1 MPAAETST
9 PPDAIEIQ
17 TTRHPDNRGKLRRRP
32 PMSRSQPDEQD
43 YLNLF
48 RIYGDDLGSLYREP
62 DDDRYALLFEQVVR
76 LLITPSP
83 FNRSLPEPFRVSA
96 RRYHEGDPATV
107 KHLGHPSNRHF
118 MLCDLHDLIRLRSRI
133 ARSRRKD
140 HP

>member
-1 MPAAETST
+1 
-9 PPDAIEIQ
+9 
-17 TTRHPDNRGKLRRRP
+17 
-32 PMSRSQPDEQD
+32 MSRSQPDAQD

-48 RIYGDDLGSLYREP
+48 RIYRDDLGSLYRES

-76 LLITPSP
+76 LLIKPSP
-83 FNRSLPEPFRVSA
+83 FSRSLPEPFRVSA

-107 KHLGHPSNRHF
+107 KHLGHPANRHF
-118 MLCDLHDLIRLRSRI
+118 MRCDLHDPIRLRSRV